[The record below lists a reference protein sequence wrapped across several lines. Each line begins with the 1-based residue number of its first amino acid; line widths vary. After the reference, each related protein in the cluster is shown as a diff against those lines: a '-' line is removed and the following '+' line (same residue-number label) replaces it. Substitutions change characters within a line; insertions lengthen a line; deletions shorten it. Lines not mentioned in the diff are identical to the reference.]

1 MMHRKAENF
10 SSWYSEVLLK
20 AELIDY
26 YDISGCYILRPW
38 AFSMWEV
45 VQQDLDKRIK
55 SMGVKNCYFPLF
67 VSEGALNAEKEHVE
81 GFTPEVAWVTR
92 SGSSN
97 LTSPIA
103 IRPTSETVI
112 YPYMSKW
119 IRSHRDLPLK
129 INQWCNVIRWEFK
142 HPTPFLRTRE
152 FLWQEGHTA
161 HEKEEAARAE
171 VLEVLDMYADVY
183 KDLLAVPVI
192 KGEKTRREKF
202 AGADYT
208 MSTEA
213 FIPATGRG
221 IQAATSHGL
230 GQNFAKIFKIEF
242 ENESSQ
248 KCQVWQNCWGF
259 TTRSLGIMIMLH
271 GDDQGLVIPPRVA
284 PVQVVLI
291 PIMQDDCNAEQ
302 MKSDLVRME
311 EELKSRSV
319 RTVIDDSSSRTP
331 GWKYNHWEM
340 KGVPLRLEYGP
351 KDMQAGSVRL
361 VRRDNRAKFDVSVE
375 QLGEQVEKT
384 LQDIQQSLYESALKV
399 QEEHTRKVTGLE
411 EFMEVTGK
419 GMMAVAPSCNRKAC
433 EEAVVEKSKGPA
445 RGSPSHE
452 EEQETDAMLGSLKAL
467 CIPSQQDEV
476 AEGTRCFAC
485 DHPATCHILWGKSY

>member
-1 MMHRKAENF
+1 MHRKAENF

-291 PIMQDDCNAEQ
+291 PIMQEDCNAEQ

-375 QLGEQVEKT
+375 QLGEQVEKI
-384 LQDIQQSLYESALKV
+384 LQDIQQSLYESALRV
-399 QEEHTRKVTGLE
+399 QEEQTRKVTGLE
-411 EFMEVTGK
+411 EFMEAIGK
-419 GMMAVAPSCNRKAC
+419 GMMAVAPSCNREAC
-433 EEAVVEKSKGPA
+433 EEAV
-445 RGSPSHE
+445 
-452 EEQETDAMLGSLKAL
+452 EQETDAMLGSLKAL

-485 DHPATCHILWGKSY
+485 DQPATCHILWGKSY